1 MRTHKRCKIVK
12 VDYGT
17 IGELPPY
24 IFEIWV
30 TLDLDGKSIEAFLSN
45 EEVVSDKDPQQLIGL
60 SYDFHLIM
68 LAYDLERVNI
78 KKKLFRQIE
87 TFPKD
92 PIYILVAPVKK
103 ITGKDNGRIIVDVG
117 FDLEVDI
124 TGKKHDWVR
133 ERLKEGDWV
142 FVKGKMFSEIIN
154 GKEGKSDR
162 KEWAEESKGLSE
174 DREEGQKEAVKKE
187 EGLFKRIGGRL
198 FGKR

>member
-1 MRTHKRCKIVK
+1 MRYNGVVK
-12 VDYGT
+12 KVEPVYGET
-17 IGELPPY
+17 GSPIEA
-24 IFEIWV
+24 WV
-30 TLDLDGKSIEAFLSN
+30 TFRINGMDIETFHTGIPIAPQLRKNYPVSIT
-45 EEVVSDKDPQQLIGL
+45 
-60 SYDFHLIM
+60 M

-92 PIYILVAPVKK
+92 PIYVFVVPIKK
-103 ITGKDNGRIIVDVG
+103 VMGKDKGWIIVDVG

-162 KEWAEESKGLSE
+162 KEWAEESKGLGG
-174 DREEGQKEAVKKE
+174 DREEKKEEVVNKRE